1 MGSVGWGDVADDNV
15 NNDYDDD
22 VEEGEN
28 YDAAKGMVK
37 SSQRLKK
44 HCQRYNGTEG
54 CVQLTKVTCLGH
66 IKSSDTNLD
75 QESTLKSQPN
85 ISINLKVLT
94 KHQHLD

>member
-66 IKSSDTNLD
+66 ITSSKTDLD
-75 QESTLKSQPN
+75 QISSSEHRR
-85 ISINLKVLT
+85 SINFKIST
-94 KHQHLD
+94 KDQHLD

>member
-15 NNDYDDD
+15 NNDDDDD
-22 VEEGEN
+22 VGDGEN

-37 SSQRLKK
+37 SSQRLNR
-44 HCQRYNGTEG
+44 HCQRYNGPEG

-66 IKSSDTNLD
+66 ITSSKTDLD
-75 QESTLKSQPN
+75 QISSSEHQR
-85 ISINLKVLT
+85 SINFKIST

>member
-37 SSQRLKK
+37 
-44 HCQRYNGTEG
+44 T
-54 CVQLTKVTCLGH
+54 
-66 IKSSDTNLD
+66 
-75 QESTLKSQPN
+75 
-85 ISINLKVLT
+85 
-94 KHQHLD
+94 